1 MKMSGSWGDLCSS
14 LLSSPSI
21 TDFISKIQNS
31 SFWTRLHLIHYW
43 SMLSEVGYD
52 AAGAYVFTVSKIK
65 ADRCHKARRRC
76 SLSVLECRLFEVTT
90 INKCRLMFFI
100 GKFLKLIGKTKEA
113 EGLFLNIENMLA
125 QSQALTQVLP
135 TVQNATR
142 EFYLEVGLTHEGFQ
156 CFQKAWSNLMEF
168 SPGDIKDNQDVVRQK
183 GSSNTF
189 REHRERLLLFLM
201 ECGSESTFQH
211 SRSQNIQYSIKEPNG
226 GPCGRWCVSKKAP
239 YYLGLWGLFLCLL
252 L

>member
-183 GSSNTF
+183 AGQLLMNDSGHHIMTEAVGYLYRSLDLRATYLGSSHSSIHGILQLL
-189 REHRERLLLFLM
+189 REIEWIR
-201 ECGSESTFQH
+201 
-211 SRSQNIQYSIKEPNG
+211 SR
-226 GPCGRWCVSKKAP
+226 R
-239 YYLGLWGLFLCLL
+239 
-252 L
+252 